1 MLVISRKVDE
11 KIKIG
16 KDIEIVIVE
25 VDKNQVKL
33 GIKAPKHITIL
44 RNELI
49 EEIKKENKKATKKI
63 DINLLKNI
71 TKNLKGK
78 NEDQSLCKS

>member
-1 MLVISRKVDE
+1 MLVISRKIDE

-16 KDIEIVIVE
+16 EEIEVV
-25 VDKNQVKL
+25 VVGFDKNQVKL

-44 RNELI
+44 RSELI

-63 DINLLKNI
+63 NINLLKDI
-71 TKNLKGK
+71 TKNLKVK
-78 NEDQSLCKS
+78 NEN

>member
-1 MLVISRKVDE
+1 MLVISRKIDE

-16 KDIEIVIVE
+16 EDIEIVVIGF
-25 VDKNQVKL
+25 DKNQVKL

-49 EEIKKENKKATKKI
+49 EQIKKENKKATKEVN
-63 DINLLKNI
+63 INLLKDI
-71 TKNLKGK
+71 TKNLKAK
-78 NEDQSLCKS
+78 NED

>member
-16 KDIEIVIVE
+16 EEIEIVVIGF
-25 VDKNQVKL
+25 DKNQVKL

-44 RNELI
+44 RSELI

-63 DINLLKNI
+63 NINLLKDI
-71 TKNLKGK
+71 TKNLKVK
-78 NEDQSLCKS
+78 NED

>member
-1 MLVISRKVDE
+1 MLVISRKIDE

-16 KDIEIVIVE
+16 EEIEIVV
-25 VDKNQVKL
+25 VGFDKNQVKL

-44 RNELI
+44 RSELI

-63 DINLLKNI
+63 NINLLKNI
-71 TKNLKGK
+71 TKNLKVK
-78 NEDQSLCKS
+78 NED

>member
-1 MLVISRKVDE
+1 MLVISRKIDE

-16 KDIEIVIVE
+16 EEIEIVV
-25 VDKNQVKL
+25 VGFDKNQVKL

-44 RNELI
+44 RSELI

-63 DINLLKNI
+63 NINLLKDI
-71 TKNLKGK
+71 TKNLKVK
-78 NEDQSLCKS
+78 NED